1 MSGLRDPQWRIAQPV
16 KHGSEPAQHQGSP
29 GRHISN
35 RSTMRATDPINVSG
49 GSTVSNSVCYA
60 VGET

>member
-16 KHGSEPAQHQGSP
+16 KHGSEPAQHQGSI

-35 RSTMRATDPINVSG
+35 QPTMRATDPINPREVVRCRTACVSP
-49 GSTVSNSVCYA
+49 
-60 VGET
+60 